1 VQVNLRVLDRESG
14 EPKKGRTQ
22 RHIVMRQLS
31 TKPGAVYSLRQA
43 RRDIDAVYSMG
54 IMEDVNML
62 PQVCAH
68 AAAVPAVGESRGGQ
82 SDARGVGG
90 KRPSPHRYVRERR
103 QALRAA

>member
-1 VQVNLRVLDRESG
+1 VNLRVLDRESG

-68 AAAVPAVGESRGGQ
+68 VTAVPPSRREWAWAERRKPGSQEAES
-82 SDARGVGG
+82 A
-90 KRPSPHRYVRERR
+90 PLRYVSVGRR
-103 QALRAA
+103 